1 MDVKNDSSKR
11 VLGVAVVEASR
22 PRDGV
27 IANELIVWV
36 PESDMHTETQI
47 NTSNTHQG
55 NKMNTGRYKNTLSR
69 THQSDIN
76 TLIDYTHTHT
86 H

>member
-1 MDVKNDSSKR
+1 MNWKAWTDLRRESADQEVGLGEEVDVKNDSSKR
-11 VLGVAVVEASR
+11 VLGVAVVEAGR

-47 NTSNTHQG
+47 NTSNTH
-55 NKMNTGRYKNTLSR
+55 
-69 THQSDIN
+69 
-76 TLIDYTHTHT
+76 
-86 H
+86 

>member
-11 VLGVAVVEASR
+11 VLGVAVVEAGR

-47 NTSNTHQG
+47 NTSNTH
-55 NKMNTGRYKNTLSR
+55 
-69 THQSDIN
+69 
-76 TLIDYTHTHT
+76 
-86 H
+86 